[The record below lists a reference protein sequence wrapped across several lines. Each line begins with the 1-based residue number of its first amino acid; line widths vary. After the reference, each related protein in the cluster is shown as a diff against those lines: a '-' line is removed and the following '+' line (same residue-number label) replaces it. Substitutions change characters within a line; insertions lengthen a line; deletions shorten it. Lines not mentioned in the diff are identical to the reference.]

1 MNINDTVLLA
11 NGVEM
16 PRLGLGVYKVQQQ
29 ETIQPVKW
37 AITTGYRSIDTAAF
51 YNNETEIGQA
61 IKECGVAKKELF
73 ITTKVWNSNQG
84 YEATLAAFDRSLN
97 NLQLDSID
105 LYLIHWPVK
114 ELFKETWRALETL
127 YQNKQV
133 RAIGVCNF
141 QPHHLDELLT
151 DANVVPMVNQ
161 VELHPYLTQQPL
173 RNYCAQHK
181 IVVEAWSPLGRGKL
195 LNDPLLMKLG
205 QKHHKSPAQII
216 LRWDLQLG
224 IVTIPKSVKQ
234 SRIIENMSLYD
245 FELSEAEMEMISNL
259 NRDERTG
266 SDPDNFDFSGYLFS

>member
-1 MNINDTVLLA
+1 MNINDSVLLA

-29 ETIQPVKW
+29 QAMQPVKW
-37 AITTGYRSIDTAAF
+37 AIAAGYRSIDTAAF
-51 YNNETEIGQA
+51 YNNETAVGQA
-61 IKECGVAKKELF
+61 IKESGVAKEELF

-84 YEATLAAFDRSLN
+84 YAATLAAFDRSLN

-173 RNYCAQHK
+173 RNYCTQHK

-195 LNDPLLMKLG
+195 LNDPLLTKLG
-205 QKHHKSPAQII
+205 QKYSKSPAQII

-224 IVTIPKSVKQ
+224 IVTIPKSIKQ
-234 SRIIENMSLYD
+234 SRIIENASLYD
-245 FELSEAEMEMISNL
+245 FELSAAEMAMINNL

-266 SDPDNFDFSGYLFS
+266 SDPDNFDFSGYLFT